1 MTRLV
6 EVSAYSML
14 RGTVMIRR
22 QLLLAQFHSSVPRCA
37 IWFVSMH
44 RVQIPPPLVAAV
56 NRATCKAKVL
66 MCSSGWCCGGGCIV
80 VDRRNV
86 IFSRRST
93 FCMYSHVS
101 CQSETSSLF
110 LCLEASHVQ
119 MHPLTKFLTC
129 QIYKELGK
137 SLPVLPG
144 LS

>member
-1 MTRLV
+1 MGSCSSSWHQGDDSV
-6 EVSAYSML
+6 GGGVSLQHAQRDCDDKASTSASPVSL
-14 RGTVMIRR
+14 LCSSLCHMIC
-22 QLLLAQFHSSVPRCA
+22 QHA
-37 IWFVSMH
+37 H
-44 RVQIPPPLVAAV
+44 RVQIPLPLVAAV

-101 CQSETSSLF
+101 CQSETSSLL

-119 MHPLTKFLTC
+119 MHLFTKFLTRH
-129 QIYKELGK
+129 IY
-137 SLPVLPG
+137 
-144 LS
+144 